1 MRPLDILSITLVLCA
16 MALVIA
22 LPMSD
27 NQASLSSDTGLT
39 HGPLLQYPGQQ
50 RQASALLQFDGDQG
64 QSQPM
69 LFDPDRTGRDALPM
83 QTRPVPGIALQ
94 PETPAPSMS
103 MRYPAGRQIYSF

>member
-27 NQASLSSDTGLT
+27 NEATLSSEASLTQGTTL
-39 HGPLLQYPGQQ
+39 HYPGQQ
-50 RQASALLQFDGDQG
+50 REAAALLQFDGQQG

-69 LFDPDRTGRDALPM
+69 LFDPDRATRGAQNMPTTGTLFGP
-83 QTRPVPGIALQ
+83 Q
-94 PETPAPSMS
+94 TPAPSMS
-103 MRYPAGRQIYSF
+103 MRYPSGRQIYSF